1 MKNDWNSFFTL
12 SGLTVFLMKLIEKI
26 TKIIQY
32 KNLNLKKK
40 LSQFF
45 SFLAYDFIKYMHS
58 VSFCQ
63 KINIE
68 WNWVIH
74 SSYSLKNYLKNT
86 FLKYLLKFMRKL
98 FYQHSIFH
106 FVFLTYI
113 KSGFIFLGSY
123 SLIFTYFCYL
133 PLFCSMWSFNHNNQV
148 LM

>member
-1 MKNDWNSFFTL
+1 MIEIVFYIVRPNSILNEAYWKNN
-12 SGLTVFLMKLIEKI
+12 
-26 TKIIQY
+26 
-32 KNLNLKKK
+32 KNYPVQKFEVKKEI

-68 WNWVIH
+68 WNRVIH
-74 SSYSLKNYLKNT
+74 SSYSLKNDLKNT

-113 KSGFIFLGSY
+113 KSSFIFLGSY

-133 PLFCSMWSFNHNNQV
+133 PLFCTMWSFNHNNQV